1 MLSGHNLYQLVR
13 RSTNEPMGIAF
24 IKIGERID
32 ATENVI
38 IEDLKD
44 CDQPISRPVERS
56 NNSSGALT
64 TTLHKPIKKECP
76 ETLVKDQFKTENISA
91 TCSKKSSRKRAT
103 VKDADTLK
111 QLKANRRK
119 ELDKPGEMGWQRE
132 ILYCK
137 EEHITGK
144 YITGITYVSPPDP
157 VSGFSKKFRR
167 TSKDVQTYLDSIGDT
182 KLSKVNFTFT
192 RIKLGVSWEV
202 ERSHN
207 PNNSKPSSN

>member
-1 MLSGHNLYQLVR
+1 M
-13 RSTNEPMGIAF
+13 
-24 IKIGERID
+24 
-32 ATENVI
+32 I

-76 ETLVKDQFKTENISA
+76 ETLVKDQFKTENTLL

-157 VSGFSKKFRR
+157 VTGFRKKFYR
-167 TSKDVQTYLDSIGDT
+167 TGKDVQTYLDSIGDT
-182 KLSKVNFTFT
+182 KLSKVNFTFDQD
-192 RIKLGVSWEV
+192 
-202 ERSHN
+202 
-207 PNNSKPSSN
+207 

>member
-24 IKIGERID
+24 IKIGGRIN

-91 TCSKKSSRKRAT
+91 TCSKNSSRKRAT

-119 ELDKPGEMGWQRE
+119 ELDKPGEMG
-132 ILYCK
+132 
-137 EEHITGK
+137 
-144 YITGITYVSPPDP
+144 
-157 VSGFSKKFRR
+157 
-167 TSKDVQTYLDSIGDT
+167 
-182 KLSKVNFTFT
+182 
-192 RIKLGVSWEV
+192 
-202 ERSHN
+202 
-207 PNNSKPSSN
+207 